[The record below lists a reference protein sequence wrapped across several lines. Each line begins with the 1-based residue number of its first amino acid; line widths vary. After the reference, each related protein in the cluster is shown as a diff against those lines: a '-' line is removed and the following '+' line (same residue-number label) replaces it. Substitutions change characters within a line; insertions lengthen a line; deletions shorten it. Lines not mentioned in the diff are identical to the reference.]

1 MNSKE
6 FIDSLDRELEPLR
19 EDLVNSKYVQ
29 HLISGG
35 YNMKQFIEL
44 MKQRYAFIR
53 ENPYIIAS
61 WIQAC
66 PDRETRDMFI
76 DYLHEETPHPEYLVG
91 FAKEAGLDPQEFID
105 CQPIPELG
113 AFSYYYYWLSR
124 GHIVEIAAANNFA
137 SEGVNKRYSKQFLEA
152 VKKYYGGYPSLVK
165 LQDEHHEEEGGHS
178 NIGRYVLEKYA
189 VTDELQKKAAFAAK
203 QVLKIRIRAL
213 AALHEMVQ
221 PLK

>member
-1 MNSKE
+1 
-6 FIDSLDRELEPLR
+6 
-19 EDLVNSKYVQ
+19 
-29 HLISGG
+29 
-35 YNMKQFIEL
+35 

-66 PDRETRDMFI
+66 PDREIRDMFI
-76 DYLHEETPHPEYLVG
+76 DYLHEETPHPEYLSLCEENVSIRKSHRLS
-91 FAKEAGLDPQEFID
+91 AD
-105 CQPIPELG
+105 PELG

-137 SEGVNKRYSKQFLEA
+137 SEGINKRYSKQFFEA

-165 LQDEHHEEEGGHS
+165 LQDEHMK
-178 NIGRYVLEKYA
+178 R
-189 VTDELQKKAAFAAK
+189 KAATRTSADMCWRNTPSPTNCRKKLRLPPA
-203 QVLKIRIRAL
+203 VLKIRIRVVGAL
-213 AALHEMVQ
+213 REMVQ